1 MIDPFKVVTG
11 NESSYTDQNNIVP
24 VSADLKDYVP
34 GLATRYSDSL
44 VTNKAKTPVKIIS
57 MTAIETGKYNPV
69 YGRSTLL
76 NMSQRHVNNISE
88 ALEKHGGRLT
98 PVVIAKSL
106 AGSASLSNTYGE
118 ARIPNGWDENRFRF
132 ILITETDVGGIEKVR
147 HFFTGYSEYYDLT
160 PSKNVDMKMLWY
172 VNKII
177 EITYHGRG
185 NTVQKVSSFN
195 IIGSDISEKTLYEI
209 DRAANQGLYLAAP
222 TYMLHKLANAIE
234 GRMAG
239 GEYGYTNKE
248 VKFQAFN
255 QLGNTAKTIDNTY
268 QDPSHYAHS
277 ILNAYALGK
286 STSIGDVDPLSAY
299 ITAENELDNPRLTR
313 IPLLRQLSVEYGDP
327 AVSYFSLEVLNRIYD
342 DFSLEIMTAA
352 QVPMRSTRPQK
363 KGNAITM
370 DAKYSESMLNSTVEL
385 NISTML
391 KHALSKVGFDQTIRY
406 AIINIDTA
414 NTEHPINISNV
425 TSYLGTNVPLA
436 YIKRIESIL
445 HNEIVGI
452 ILPEVTMNGRV
463 NFECLIH
470 FDLFKEFRILISV
483 DGYTG
488 QEDILFVFPMFA
500 DSTYNPNIATP
511 QHSNLLEANIA
522 NICGI
527 VDDYY
532 DAPLGMSD
540 Y

>member
-1 MIDPFKVVTG
+1 
-11 NESSYTDQNNIVP
+11 
-24 VSADLKDYVP
+24 
-34 GLATRYSDSL
+34 
-44 VTNKAKTPVKIIS
+44 
-57 MTAIETGKYNPV
+57 
-69 YGRSTLL
+69 
-76 NMSQRHVNNISE
+76 
-88 ALEKHGGRLT
+88 
-98 PVVIAKSL
+98 
-106 AGSASLSNTYGE
+106 
-118 ARIPNGWDENRFRF
+118 
-132 ILITETDVGGIEKVR
+132 
-147 HFFTGYSEYYDLT
+147 
-160 PSKNVDMKMLWY
+160 
-172 VNKII
+172 
-177 EITYHGRG
+177 
-185 NTVQKVSSFN
+185 
-195 IIGSDISEKTLYEI
+195 
-209 DRAANQGLYLAAP
+209 
-222 TYMLHKLANAIE
+222 
-234 GRMAG
+234 
-239 GEYGYTNKE
+239 
-248 VKFQAFN
+248 
-255 QLGNTAKTIDNTY
+255 
-268 QDPSHYAHS
+268 
-277 ILNAYALGK
+277 LGK
-286 STSIGDVDPLSAY
+286 STSVGDVDPLSAY

-327 AVSYFSLEVLNRIYD
+327 TVSHFSLEVLNRIYD

-352 QVPMRSTRPQK
+352 SVPMQSTRPQK

-370 DAKYSESMLNSTVEL
+370 DAKYSESMLNTTVEL

-532 DAPLGMSD
+532 DAPLSMSD